1 MRNTNKGLFMEKTNF
16 DFDIFEAEK
25 HRADTGNENYDSND
39 KNNKEEDNKL
49 RNSKKKR
56 LIAVI
61 ISIVLLILIAV
72 TVLLVYPIVS
82 SKHNPEKYIDA
93 YIQCLSEK
101 NWDEAYNFMPSID
114 SPYINKES
122 FKQFIEANSVDT
134 LFSGSKAGSYVI
146 EKEYTGDKFTSYT
159 IDYIDAEGNWKT
171 VHARIKMVKDGFWKY
186 DEYRVIPSRNLICD
200 ADIYVPA
207 GAKVFV
213 DSVEVQN
220 SQSTTMT
227 DSKTGKDIPVSVFTT
242 DYMFSGEH
250 EIKVQ
255 CEGFNDYIKTEK
267 INKDSYIFYIP
278 LTMSE
283 DQYSK
288 LYNRAQEA
296 VNNLYSYA
304 CGGESG
310 IDAAELSER
319 FSGDSVN
326 ALYDE
331 IKDSVYDSNKYIDIT
346 DFSISQATLKS
357 QFGDI
362 AVSCSSSAECY
373 INFEFDYKYKITNS
387 FDSASENRTDTGYAS
402 VKYVYENSKWV
413 IDDIAVRA
421 VF

>member
-1 MRNTNKGLFMEKTNF
+1 MEKTNF

-39 KNNKEEDNKL
+39 KNNKEEGNKL

-346 DFSISQATLKS
+346 DFSVSQATLKS

-387 FDSASENRTDTGYAS
+387 FDSESENRTDTGSAS

>member
-1 MRNTNKGLFMEKTNF
+1 MEKTNF

-25 HRADTGNENYDSND
+25 HRADTGNENYDGND
-39 KNNKEEDNKL
+39 KNNKEKKEDNK
-49 RNSKKKR
+49 RPSSKKKR

-72 TVLLVYPIVS
+72 TILLVYPLVS

-114 SPYINKES
+114 SPYINKEN
-122 FKQFIEANSVDT
+122 FKQFIETNSVDT

-146 EKEYTGDKFTSYT
+146 EKEYTGDKFTSYS

-387 FDSASENRTDTGYAS
+387 FDSASENRTDTGSAS

>member
-1 MRNTNKGLFMEKTNF
+1 MEKTNF

-25 HRADTGNENYDSND
+25 HRADTGNENYDGND
-39 KNNKEEDNKL
+39 KNNKEEDNK
-49 RNSKKKR
+49 RRSSKKRR

-134 LFSGSKAGSYVI
+134 LFSGSKAESYVI

-171 VHARIKMVKDGFWKY
+171 VHARIKMAKDGFWKY
-186 DEYRVIPSRNLICD
+186 DEYRVIPSRNLICN

-310 IDAAELSER
+310 IDASELSER

-331 IKDSVYDSNKYIDIT
+331 IKDSVYGSNKYIDIT
-346 DFSISQATLKS
+346 DFSVSQATLKS

-362 AVSCSSSAECY
+362 SVSCSSSAECY

-387 FDSASENRTDTGYAS
+387 FDSESENRTDTGSAS

>member
-1 MRNTNKGLFMEKTNF
+1 MEKTNF

-25 HRADTGNENYDSND
+25 HRADTGNENYDGND
-39 KNNKEEDNKL
+39 KNNKEKKEDNK
-49 RNSKKKR
+49 RPSSKKKR

>member
-1 MRNTNKGLFMEKTNF
+1 MEKTNF

-387 FDSASENRTDTGYAS
+387 FDSASENRTDTGSAS

>member
-1 MRNTNKGLFMEKTNF
+1 MEKTNF

-25 HRADTGNENYDSND
+25 HRADTGNENYDGND
-39 KNNKEEDNKL
+39 KNNKEEDNK
-49 RNSKKKR
+49 RPSSKKKR

-61 ISIVLLILIAV
+61 ISVVLLILIAV
-72 TVLLVYPIVS
+72 TVLLVYPLVS

-122 FKQFIEANSVDT
+122 FKQFIETNSVDT

-186 DEYRVIPSRNLICD
+186 DEYRVIPSRNLICN
-200 ADIYVPA
+200 ADIYVSA

-267 INKDSYIFYIP
+267 INKDSYIFYIS

-296 VNNLYSYA
+296 VNNLYSYT

-310 IDAAELSER
+310 IDASELSER

-346 DFSISQATLKS
+346 DFSVSQATLKS

-387 FDSASENRTDTGYAS
+387 FDSESENRTDTGSAS

>member
-1 MRNTNKGLFMEKTNF
+1 MEKTNF

-25 HRADTGNENYDSND
+25 HRADTGNENYVGND
-39 KNNKEEDNKL
+39 KKNKENKEEDNK
-49 RNSKKKR
+49 RPSSKKKR

-61 ISIVLLILIAV
+61 ISVVLLILIAV

-310 IDAAELSER
+310 IDTSELSER
-319 FSGDSVN
+319 FSEDSVN

-331 IKDSVYDSNKYIDIT
+331 IKDSVYGSNKYIDIT

-387 FDSASENRTDTGYAS
+387 FDSASENRTDTGSAS

>member
-1 MRNTNKGLFMEKTNF
+1 MEKTNF

-25 HRADTGNENYDSND
+25 HRADTGNENYDGND
-39 KNNKEEDNKL
+39 KNNKEEDNK
-49 RNSKKKR
+49 RRSSKKRR

-146 EKEYTGDKFTSYT
+146 EKEYTGEEFTSYS

-186 DEYRVIPSRNLICD
+186 DEYRVIPSRNLICN

-310 IDAAELSER
+310 IDASELSER

-346 DFSISQATLKS
+346 DFSVSQATLKS

-362 AVSCSSSAECY
+362 SVSCNSSAECY

-387 FDSASENRTDTGYAS
+387 FDSESENRTDTGSAS

>member
-1 MRNTNKGLFMEKTNF
+1 MEKTNF

-25 HRADTGNENYDSND
+25 HRADTGNENYDGND
-39 KNNKEEDNKL
+39 KNNKEEDNK
-49 RNSKKKR
+49 RRSSKKRR

-122 FKQFIEANSVDT
+122 FKQFIETNSVDT

-146 EKEYTGDKFTSYT
+146 EKEYTGEEFTSYS

-213 DSVEVQN
+213 DSVEVQD

-310 IDAAELSER
+310 IDASELSER

-346 DFSISQATLKS
+346 DFSVSQATLKS

-387 FDSASENRTDTGYAS
+387 FDSESENRTDTGSAS

>member
-1 MRNTNKGLFMEKTNF
+1 MEKTNF

-25 HRADTGNENYDSND
+25 HRADTGNENYDGND
-39 KNNKEEDNKL
+39 KNNKEEDNK
-49 RNSKKKR
+49 RPSSKKKR

-61 ISIVLLILIAV
+61 ISVVLLILIAV

-122 FKQFIEANSVDT
+122 FKQFIETNSVDT

-146 EKEYTGDKFTSYT
+146 EKEYTGDKFTSYS

-171 VHARIKMVKDGFWKY
+171 VHARIKKVKDGFWKY

-310 IDAAELSER
+310 IDASELSER

-346 DFSISQATLKS
+346 DFSVSQATLKS

-387 FDSASENRTDTGYAS
+387 FDSESENRTDTGSAS

>member
-1 MRNTNKGLFMEKTNF
+1 MEKTNF

-25 HRADTGNENYDSND
+25 HRADTGNENYDGND
-39 KNNKEEDNKL
+39 KNNKEEDNK
-49 RNSKKKR
+49 RRSSKKRR

-146 EKEYTGDKFTSYT
+146 EKEYTGEEFTSYS

-213 DSVEVQN
+213 DSVEVQD

-310 IDAAELSER
+310 IDASELSER

-346 DFSISQATLKS
+346 DFSVSQATLKS

-387 FDSASENRTDTGYAS
+387 FDSESENRTDTGSAS

>member
-1 MRNTNKGLFMEKTNF
+1 MEKTNF

-25 HRADTGNENYDSND
+25 HRADTGNENYDGND
-39 KNNKEEDNKL
+39 KNNKEEDNK
-49 RNSKKKR
+49 RRSSKKRR

-101 NWDEAYNFMPSID
+101 NCDEAYNFMPSID

-134 LFSGSKAGSYVI
+134 LFSGSKAESYVI

-171 VHARIKMVKDGFWKY
+171 VHARIKMAKDGFWKY

-267 INKDSYIFYIP
+267 INKDSYIFYIS

-310 IDAAELSER
+310 IDASELSER

-346 DFSISQATLKS
+346 DFSVSQATLKS

-387 FDSASENRTDTGYAS
+387 FDSESENRTDTGSAS

>member
-1 MRNTNKGLFMEKTNF
+1 MEKTNF

>member
-1 MRNTNKGLFMEKTNF
+1 MEKTNF

-25 HRADTGNENYDSND
+25 HRADTGNENYDGND
-39 KNNKEEDNKL
+39 KNNKENKEEDNK
-49 RNSKKKR
+49 RPSSKKKR

-61 ISIVLLILIAV
+61 ISVVLLILIAV

-146 EKEYTGDKFTSYT
+146 EKEYTDNKFTSYS

-171 VHARIKMVKDGFWKY
+171 VHARIEMVKDGFWKY
-186 DEYRVIPSRNLICD
+186 DEYRVIPNRNLICN

-296 VNNLYSYA
+296 VNNLYNYA

-310 IDAAELSER
+310 IDAAELSEK

-331 IKDSVYDSNKYIDIT
+331 IKNSVYDSNKYIDIT

-387 FDSASENRTDTGYAS
+387 FDSESENRTDTGSAS

>member
-1 MRNTNKGLFMEKTNF
+1 MEKTNF

-56 LIAVI
+56 LIGVI